1 MIPLRDLQPR
11 FDPKGGSPK
20 TPIPIPVK
28 NLEGYIDTGGDTGG
42 VWRVVACAAITALIG
57 MTVAWFTA
65 LITHGVSSKDMQDY
79 VDKSLAN
86 DRQMVALE
94 NATQNEKIGI
104 LMGQKDRI
112 FDVLKMIQEKHIS
125 YDKDLSDDEHK
136 IQILTNYIE
145 AEKFPKK

>member
-1 MIPLRDLQPR
+1 MQRLRDLEPR

>member
-1 MIPLRDLQPR
+1 MIALRDLQPR